1 MKVNELSCSQVTD
14 TSCEG
19 DPEADCFQVSIL
31 SQIFLFFVADKCIKI
46 NLIVKKWNPM
56 WSSTA
61 SEWLFYTFFKK
72 TNKYDWLTHKI
83 LGIQQPFMIIW
94 HPK

>member
-19 DPEADCFQVSIL
+19 DPEADCYQVSILSHEVDCFQVSIL

-46 NLIVKKWNPM
+46 NLIVKK
-56 WSSTA
+56 
-61 SEWLFYTFFKK
+61 
-72 TNKYDWLTHKI
+72 
-83 LGIQQPFMIIW
+83 
-94 HPK
+94 